1 MARLLDADISSSKA
15 VTTSKSH
22 VRLLRKGKDTTPQ
35 IDAIVP
41 KIDSLEAATKFR
53 RQQEEET
60 QQLLDLVQFEDT
72 LLDDSVRM
80 LANDCYSYDLQNV
93 NNPVFNKLFP
103 DGGFSGLIKMN
114 VFEEPNE
121 VALLVMDLKGLGE
134 THPLAPHVARLE
146 TAIANSRAAIANYEK
161 GVQDVKALKKIE
173 NQHKAALIK
182 AYSDNWHDMSKIL
195 GKKNADRYF
204 PKVYSSS
211 KSNGLDP
218 ENGGNESEDKIS

>member
-22 VRLLRKGKDTTPQ
+22 ARLLRKGKDTTPQ

-41 KIDSLEAATKFR
+41 RIESLEAATKLR

-80 LANDCYSYDLQNV
+80 LANDCYNYDLQNV
-93 NNPVFNKLFP
+93 NNPVFKKLFP
-103 DGGFSGLIKMN
+103 NGGFSPITTKN

-121 VALLVMDLKGLGE
+121 VALLVVDLKGLGE
-134 THPLAPHVARLE
+134 THQLAPHVARLE
-146 TAIANSRAAIANYEK
+146 TAIANSRTAIATYQK

-204 PKVYSSS
+204 PKYKPRKSSS
-211 KSNGLDP
+211 SSDNDDAV
-218 ENGGNESEDKIS
+218 EE

>member
-15 VTTSKSH
+15 VTLSKSQ

-41 KIDSLEAATKFR
+41 KIESLDAATKLR
-53 RQQEEET
+53 RQLQEET
-60 QQLLDLVQFEDT
+60 QQLFDLVQYEDT

-80 LANDCYSYDLQNV
+80 LANDCYNYDLQNV

-103 DGGFSGLIKMN
+103 DGGFSSLTTMN
-114 VFEEPNE
+114 VFEEPKE
-121 VALLVMDLKGLGE
+121 VVNLVLRLKSLGE

-161 GVQDVKALKKIE
+161 GVQDVQAQKTLE
-173 NQHKAALIK
+173 NIHKTDLIK
-182 AYSDNWHDMSKIL
+182 AYSDNWHDLSKLL

-204 PKVYSSS
+204 PKYKPRKSSS
-211 KSNGLDP
+211 SSDNDDAV
-218 ENGGNESEDKIS
+218 EE